1 MSAADDQREADNKQ
15 AVLDI
20 FARNLRRW
28 RQERG
33 LSLKA
38 LAKKSGVSETSLL
51 SYEQT
56 RKVAG
61 IDKLMALA
69 EALDVTVSDL
79 LDDGGD
85 VTEQR
90 LWRCTRIAEGLGL
103 FISVVGT
110 ARIIISESRP
120 APGVEYVVLDKSDF
134 VYKMEMLINY
144 AMTNPSLRKVA
155 RYAFFGGEESE

>member
-38 LAKKSGVSETSLL
+38 LAQKAGVGEMTIVA
-51 SYEQT
+51 YEQT
-56 RKVAG
+56 ARAAG
-61 IDKLMALA
+61 IDKVAALA
-69 EALDVTVSDL
+69 EALGVTVSDL
-79 LDDGGD
+79 LDAGGD
-85 VTEQR
+85 VTEQH
-90 LWRCTRIAEGLGL
+90 LWRCIRIAEGLGL

-110 ARIIISESRP
+110 ARIIVSKSRQDP
-120 APGVEYVVLDKSDF
+120 AAEYVVLDKRDF
-134 VYKMEMLINY
+134 VYKMEVLTNY
-144 AMTNPSLRKVA
+144 ATTLPFMRKVA
-155 RYAFFGGEESE
+155 QYAFFGDEESE

>member
-38 LAKKSGVSETSLL
+38 LAKISGVAEMSLVA
-51 SYEQT
+51 YERG
-56 RKVAG
+56 RKTAG
-61 IDKLMALA
+61 IDKVAALA
-69 EALDVTVSDL
+69 KALDVTVSDL

-110 ARIIISESRP
+110 ARIIVSKSRQDP
-120 APGVEYVVLDKSDF
+120 AAEYVVLDKRDF
-134 VYKMEMLINY
+134 VYKMEVLTNY
-144 AMTNPSLRKVA
+144 AMASPSLRKVA
-155 RYAFFGGEESE
+155 QYAFFGDEESE